1 MRGKRVRVPQRRR
14 RWPGGL
20 ALVMLLTLAA
30 CGGHPPT
37 ATPAP
42 TRTPAA
48 ATPTPVSSA
57 GLKAMIHG
65 LVDRDGPPPSGYLGA
80 VTNFVV
86 DAPWSELQPTSG
98 GPLAAGNVI
107 DQAIAVA
114 DSLNSAAGGPRV
126 ELKIRLMA
134 GVDAPAWA
142 QQLGGGPVTLVNPED
157 GTTGTVGRFWTDAF
171 AQAYDQLWSELATA
185 YDNVPVVHEI
195 TVARCMTF
203 TDEPFL
209 RDTGDPAN
217 VQSLLAAGFSLSAD
231 EQCQQQEIQI
241 GSDWHHTRIGV
252 AFNPYQAVQADG
264 SATTDEAFT
273 ASMMEYCRSQLGPQ
287 CVLENNSIRTPPLSG
302 AYAQM
307 YASMELLGPP
317 ITFQTATE
325 EKIGNLQSTLEWA
338 ATIGADAV
346 ELPAQYVDQPVASLE
361 PAAGELQDN
370 PVS

>member
-1 MRGKRVRVPQRRR
+1 VSGKCARVPRRR
-14 RWPGGL
+14 RHWLEGVGL
-20 ALVMLLTLAA
+20 AALLALAA
-30 CGGHPPT
+30 CGGQPSA

-42 TRTPAA
+42 TTTPMTA
-48 ATPTPVSSA
+48 PTPSSSA
-57 GLKAMIHG
+57 ELKSMIHG
-65 LVDRDGPPPSGYLGA
+65 LVDRDGPPPPGYLGA

-86 DAPWSELQPTSG
+86 DAPWSELQPVAG
-98 GPLAAGNVI
+98 GGLAADNVI
-107 DQAIAVA
+107 DQAIAAA
-114 DSLNSAAGGPRV
+114 DSLNAANGDGRI

-134 GVDAPAWA
+134 GIDAPGWA

-157 GTTGTVGRFWTDAF
+157 GSSGTVGRFWTTAF
-171 AQAYDQLWSELATA
+171 GQAYDQLWSELAAA
-185 YDNVPVVHEI
+185 YDSVAVVHEI

-209 RDTGDPAN
+209 RDISDPAN
-217 VQSLLAAGFSLSAD
+217 VQSLLAAGFSLTAD
-231 EQCQQQEIQI
+231 EQCEQQEIQV
-241 GSDWHHTRIGV
+241 GSEWHHTRIGV

-273 ASMMEYCRSQLGPQ
+273 ASMMAYCRAQLGPQ

-307 YASMELLGPP
+307 YASMEELGPP

-325 EKIGNLQSTLEWA
+325 DKIGNLQSTLEWA

-346 ELPAQYVDQPVASLE
+346 ELPAQYVDQPVASLQ
-361 PAAGELQDN
+361 PAASELQNN

>member
-1 MRGKRVRVPQRRR
+1 MLVLRRRR
-14 RWPGGL
+14 RWLGGL
-20 ALVMLLTLAA
+20 GVAILLALAA
-30 CGGHPPT
+30 CGGESHP
-37 ATPAP
+37 ATLAP
-42 TRTPAA
+42 VGTPAA
-48 ATPTPVSSA
+48 ATPSPVAST

-86 DAPWSELQPTSG
+86 DAPWSELQPTAG
-98 GPLAAGNVI
+98 GPLATDNVI
-107 DQAIAVA
+107 DQAIVAA
-114 DSLNSAAGGPRV
+114 DSLNAAAGDGKV
-126 ELKIRLMA
+126 EIKIRLMA

-142 QQLGGGPVTLVNPED
+142 QQLGGGPVALVNPQD
-157 GTTGTVGRFWTDAF
+157 GNTGTVGRFWTDAF
-171 AQAYDQLWSELATA
+171 GQAYDQLWTELAAA
-185 YDNVPVVHEI
+185 YDNVPVIHEI

-209 RDTGDPAN
+209 RDISDPAN

-231 EQCQQQEIQI
+231 EQCQQQEIQV

-273 ASMMEYCRSQLGPQ
+273 DSMMEYCRSQLGTQ

-307 YASMELLGPP
+307 YATMEVLGPP
-317 ITFQTATE
+317 ITFQTSTE
-325 EKIGNLQSTLEWA
+325 DKIGNLQSTLEWA

-361 PAAGELQDN
+361 PAAGELQNN

>member
-1 MRGKRVRVPQRRR
+1 ML
-14 RWPGGL
+14 L
-20 ALVMLLTLAA
+20 ALAS
-30 CGGHPPT
+30 CGGVTRHRPPRRPHPG
-37 ATPAP
+37 AP
-42 TRTPAA
+42 TTTPL
-48 ATPTPVSSA
+48 ATPTPVPSA
-57 GLKAMIHG
+57 GLKSMIHG

-86 DAPWSELQPTSG
+86 DAPWSELQPTAG

-107 DQAIAVA
+107 DQAITAA
-114 DSLNSAAGGPRV
+114 DSLNAAAGDGKV
-126 ELKIRLMA
+126 EIKIRLMA

-142 QQLGGGPVTLVNPED
+142 QQLGGGPVSLVNPED
-157 GTTGTVGRFWTDAF
+157 GTTGTVGRFWTNAF
-171 AQAYDQLWSELATA
+171 GQAYDQLWSELAAA
-185 YDNVPVVHEI
+185 YDNVPVIHEI

-209 RDTGDPAN
+209 RDISDPAN
-217 VQSLLAAGFSLSAD
+217 AQSLLAAGFSLTAD
-231 EQCQQQEIQI
+231 EQCEQQEIQV

-252 AFNPYQAVQADG
+252 AFNPYQAVQTDG
-264 SATTDEAFT
+264 TATTDEAFT
-273 ASMMEYCRSQLGPQ
+273 ASMMEYCRAQLGPQ

-302 AYAQM
+302 AYAEM
-307 YASMELLGPP
+307 YASMEELGPP

-338 ATIGADAV
+338 ATLGADAV

-361 PAAGELQDN
+361 PAAGELQNN